1 MLDAADHQMAET
13 LENAENHKE
22 QIANIAV
29 HTYEVCGLNPA
40 SLFFHFR
47 TKKHNVKTLR
57 QTV

>member
-29 HTYEVCGLNPA
+29 HTYEVCGLNRA
-40 SLFFHFR
+40 SVFFFISGQG
-47 TKKHNVKTLR
+47 TTTSKD
-57 QTV
+57 